1 MATADNIPKMNMEQ
15 NIPKVNME
23 QSVRKMAHHFTE
35 GAVEATKAWES
46 HGQDWMKHA
55 NKYQWKYG
63 PYARHGGRSGRLIFG
78 LAIGAIAG
86 YHFSKNYTFVRR
98 EHAEYV
104 PGNMGMH
111 RGFWRQ
117 KNEVE
122 QIPADK

>member
-23 QSVRKMAHHFTE
+23 QC
-35 GAVEATKAWES
+35 